1 MKIIKLLKPINKKMT
16 IFALSTA
23 NGVAG
28 LAVVRVSG
36 HLALTA
42 LKTISRKSH
51 FDPNVLTKSEF
62 YDPESGNLID
72 KGLAVFFSKPKSF
85 TGEDVVEFHVHGGH
99 TTVQLLLKSLSNI
112 DQLRLAQPGEFSKR
126 AFVNNKMDLTA
137 IEAMGDLINAQTEI
151 QHNQALSQ
159 MNGSLNKL
167 YLSWRKS
174 LIELVAY
181 LEADI
186 DFADEDIPENVLNNI
201 NAKIEKLLGEMNE
214 HLKQR
219 NQGEILR
226 DGYKVAIIGSPNV
239 GKSSLINSLTNRDVA
254 IVSDREGTTRDA
266 IEIRLNIAG
275 FPVVFTDTAGLRQT
289 SDEIEKKGIEI
300 TQKKIDEAN
309 LVIELFDDPTKLNF
323 HDERLTI
330 LNKCDLHNKEN
341 ITYDR
346 AINISVTTG
355 DGIDHLIKQISDK
368 VSNNFGSY
376 SDTIPTKTRYI
387 LGVQN
392 SIQSLLNA
400 KTIDLKNNSELMVE
414 ELRLAIQEIGK
425 ITGHVDVEEYLEV
438 IFKDFCIGK

>member
-1 MKIIKLLKPINKKMT
+1 MT

-23 NGVAG
+23 NGIAG

-51 FDPNVLTKSEF
+51 FDPNVLTRTSF
-62 YDPESGNLID
+62 YDSENGNLID
-72 KGLAVFFSKPKSF
+72 RGLAVYFAKPKSF
-85 TGEDVVEFHVHGGH
+85 TGEDVVEFHIHGGRA
-99 TTVQLLLKSLSNI
+99 TVDLLIKTLSGIN
-112 DQLRLAQPGEFSKR
+112 QLRLAEPGEFSKR
-126 AFVNNKMDLTA
+126 AFINNKMDLTA
-137 IEAMGDLINAQTEI
+137 IEAMGDLINAQTEL
-151 QHNQALSQ
+151 QHNQAISQ
-159 MNGSLNKL
+159 MDGSLNKL

-186 DFADEDIPENVLNNI
+186 DFAEEDIPDDVLKSI
-201 NAKIEKLLGEMNE
+201 NEKIEKLLVEMNE
-214 HLKQR
+214 HINQR

-226 DGYKVAIIGSPNV
+226 DGYRVAIVGTPNV
-239 GKSSLINSLTNRDVA
+239 GKSSLINLLAKRDVA

-266 IEIRLNIAG
+266 LEVRLNIAG

-309 LVIELFDDPTKLNF
+309 LVIELFDDPSKLNF

-341 ITYDR
+341 KTYDR
-346 AINISVTTG
+346 VINISVTTG

-368 VSNNFGSY
+368 VSNNFGGY

>member
-1 MKIIKLLKPINKKMT
+1 MT

-23 NGVAG
+23 SGVAG

-51 FDPNVLTKSEF
+51 FDPNVLTRTSF
-62 YDPESGNLID
+62 YDSENGNLID
-72 KGLAVFFSKPKSF
+72 RGLAVYFAKPKSF
-85 TGEDVVEFHVHGGH
+85 TGEDVVEFHIHGGRA
-99 TTVQLLLKSLSNI
+99 TVDLLLKTLSGIN
-112 DQLRLAQPGEFSKR
+112 QLRLAEPGEFSKR
-126 AFVNNKMDLTA
+126 AFINNKMDLTA
-137 IEAMGDLINAQTEI
+137 IEAMGDLINAQTEL

-159 MNGSLNKL
+159 MDGSLNKL

-186 DFADEDIPENVLNNI
+186 DFAEEDIPDDVLKNI
-201 NAKIEKLLGEMNE
+201 NEKIEKLLVEMNE
-214 HLKQR
+214 HINQR

-226 DGYKVAIIGSPNV
+226 DGYRVAIVGTPNV
-239 GKSSLINSLTNRDVA
+239 GKSSLINLLANRDVA

-266 IEIRLNIAG
+266 LEVRLNIAG

-341 ITYDR
+341 KTYDR

-355 DGIDHLIKQISDK
+355 GGIDHLIKQISDK

>member
-1 MKIIKLLKPINKKMT
+1 MT

-23 NGVAG
+23 SGIAG

-36 HLALTA
+36 HLALTS

-51 FDPNVLTKSEF
+51 FDPNVLTRTSF
-62 YDPESGNLID
+62 YDSENGNLID
-72 KGLAVFFSKPKSF
+72 RGLAVYFAKPKSF
-85 TGEDVVEFHVHGGH
+85 TGEDVVEFHIHGGRA
-99 TTVQLLLKSLSNI
+99 TVDLLLKTLSGIN
-112 DQLRLAQPGEFSKR
+112 QLRLAEPGEFSKR
-126 AFVNNKMDLTA
+126 AFINNKMDLTA
-137 IEAMGDLINAQTEI
+137 IEAMGDLINAQTEL

-159 MNGSLNKL
+159 MDGSLNKL

-186 DFADEDIPENVLNNI
+186 DFAEEDIPDDVLKNI
-201 NAKIEKLLGEMNE
+201 NAKIEKLLVEMNE
-214 HLKQR
+214 HINQR

-226 DGYKVAIIGSPNV
+226 DGYRVAIVGAPNV
-239 GKSSLINSLTNRDVA
+239 GKSSLINLLANRDVA

-266 IEIRLNIAG
+266 LEVRLNIVG

-323 HDERLTI
+323 HDKRLTI

-341 ITYDR
+341 KIYDR

>member
-1 MKIIKLLKPINKKMT
+1 MT

-23 NGVAG
+23 NGIAG

-51 FDPNVLTKSEF
+51 FDPNVLTRTSF
-62 YDPESGNLID
+62 YDSENGNLID
-72 KGLAVFFSKPKSF
+72 RGLAVYFAKPKSF
-85 TGEDVVEFHVHGGH
+85 TGEDVVEFHIHGGRA
-99 TTVQLLLKSLSNI
+99 TVDLLLKTLSGIN
-112 DQLRLAQPGEFSKR
+112 QLRLAEPGEFSKR
-126 AFVNNKMDLTA
+126 AFINNKMDLTA
-137 IEAMGDLINAQTEI
+137 IEAMGDLINAQTEL
-151 QHNQALSQ
+151 QHNQAISQ
-159 MNGSLNKL
+159 MDGSLNKL

-186 DFADEDIPENVLNNI
+186 DFAEEDIPDDVLKNI
-201 NAKIEKLLGEMNE
+201 NEKIEKLLAEMNE
-214 HLKQR
+214 HINQR

-226 DGYKVAIIGSPNV
+226 DGYRVAIVGTPNV
-239 GKSSLINSLTNRDVA
+239 GKSSLINLLANRDVA

-266 IEIRLNIAG
+266 LEVRLNIAG

-341 ITYDR
+341 KTYDR

>member
-1 MKIIKLLKPINKKMT
+1 MT

-23 NGVAG
+23 SGIAG

-51 FDPNVLTKSEF
+51 FDPNVLTRTSFYNSEN
-62 YDPESGNLID
+62 GNLID
-72 KGLAVFFSKPKSF
+72 RGLAVYFAKPKSF
-85 TGEDVVEFHVHGGH
+85 TGEDVVEFHIHGGRA
-99 TTVQLLLKSLSNI
+99 TVDLLLKTLTGIN
-112 DQLRLAQPGEFSKR
+112 QLRLAEPGEFSKR
-126 AFVNNKMDLTA
+126 AFINNKMDLTA
-137 IEAMGDLINAQTEI
+137 IEAMGDLINAQTEL

-159 MNGSLNKL
+159 MDGSLNKL

-186 DFADEDIPENVLNNI
+186 DFAEEDIPDDVLKNI
-201 NAKIEKLLGEMNE
+201 NEKIEKLLVEMNE
-214 HLKQR
+214 HINQR

-226 DGYKVAIIGSPNV
+226 DGYRVAIVGTPNV
-239 GKSSLINSLTNRDVA
+239 GKSSLINLLANRDVA

-266 IEIRLNIAG
+266 LEVRLNIAG

-341 ITYDR
+341 KTYDR

-355 DGIDHLIKQISDK
+355 GGIDHLIKQISDK

>member
-1 MKIIKLLKPINKKMT
+1 MT

-23 NGVAG
+23 NGIAG

-51 FDPNVLTKSEF
+51 FDPNVLTRTSF
-62 YDPESGNLID
+62 YDSENGNLID
-72 KGLAVFFSKPKSF
+72 RGLAVYFVKPKSF
-85 TGEDVVEFHVHGGH
+85 TGEDVVEFHIHGGRA
-99 TTVQLLLKSLSNI
+99 TVDLLLKTLSGIN
-112 DQLRLAQPGEFSKR
+112 QLRLAEPGEFSKR
-126 AFVNNKMDLTA
+126 AFINNKMDLTA
-137 IEAMGDLINAQTEI
+137 IEAMGDLINAQTEL
-151 QHNQALSQ
+151 QHNQAIIQ
-159 MNGSLNKL
+159 MDGSLNKL

-186 DFADEDIPENVLNNI
+186 DFAEEDIPDDVLKNI
-201 NAKIEKLLGEMNE
+201 NEKIEKLLAEMNE
-214 HLKQR
+214 HINQR

-226 DGYKVAIIGSPNV
+226 DGYRVAIVGTPNV
-239 GKSSLINSLTNRDVA
+239 GKSSLINLLANRDVA

-266 IEIRLNIAG
+266 LEVRLNIAG

-341 ITYDR
+341 KTYDR
-346 AINISVTTG
+346 AINISVSTG

>member
-1 MKIIKLLKPINKKMT
+1 MT

-23 NGVAG
+23 SGIAG

-51 FDPNVLTKSEF
+51 FDPNVLTRTSF
-62 YDPESGNLID
+62 YDSENGNLID
-72 KGLAVFFSKPKSF
+72 RGLAVYFAKPRSF
-85 TGEDVVEFHVHGGH
+85 TGEDVVEFHIHGGRA
-99 TTVQLLLKSLSNI
+99 TVDLLLKTLTGIN
-112 DQLRLAQPGEFSKR
+112 QLRLAEPGEFSKR
-126 AFVNNKMDLTA
+126 AFINNKMDLTA
-137 IEAMGDLINAQTEI
+137 IEAMGDLINAQTEL

-159 MNGSLNKL
+159 MDGSLNKL

-186 DFADEDIPENVLNNI
+186 DFAEEDIPDDVLKNI
-201 NAKIEKLLGEMNE
+201 NEKIEKLLAEMNE
-214 HLKQR
+214 HINQR

-226 DGYKVAIIGSPNV
+226 DGYRVAIVGTPNV
-239 GKSSLINSLTNRDVA
+239 GKSSLINLLANRDVA

-266 IEIRLNIAG
+266 LEVRLNIAG

-309 LVIELFDDPTKLNF
+309 LVVELFDDPTKLNF
-323 HDERLTI
+323 HDDRLTI

-341 ITYDR
+341 KTYDR
-346 AINISVTTG
+346 AINISVSTG
-355 DGIDHLIKQISDK
+355 DGIDHLIKQISNK

>member
-1 MKIIKLLKPINKKMT
+1 MT

-23 NGVAG
+23 SGVAG

-51 FDPNVLTKSEF
+51 FDPNVLTRASF
-62 YDPESGNLID
+62 YDSENGNLID
-72 KGLAVFFSKPKSF
+72 RGLAVYFAKPKSF
-85 TGEDVVEFHVHGGH
+85 TGEDVVEFHIHGGRA
-99 TTVQLLLKSLSNI
+99 TVDLLLKTLSGIN
-112 DQLRLAQPGEFSKR
+112 QLRLAEPGEFSKR
-126 AFVNNKMDLTA
+126 AFINNKMDLTG
-137 IEAMGDLINAQTEI
+137 IEAMGDLINAQTEL

-159 MNGSLNKL
+159 MDGSLNKL

-186 DFADEDIPENVLNNI
+186 DFAEEDIPDDVLKNI
-201 NAKIEKLLGEMNE
+201 NEKIEKLLVEMNE
-214 HLKQR
+214 HINQR

-226 DGYKVAIIGSPNV
+226 DGYRVAIVGTPNV
-239 GKSSLINSLTNRDVA
+239 GKSSLINLLANRDVA

-266 IEIRLNIAG
+266 LEVRLNIAG

-330 LNKCDLHNKEN
+330 LNKCDLNNKEN
-341 ITYDR
+341 KIYDR

>member
-1 MKIIKLLKPINKKMT
+1 MT

-23 NGVAG
+23 SGVAG

-51 FDPNVLTKSEF
+51 FDPNVLTRASF
-62 YDPESGNLID
+62 YDSENGNLID
-72 KGLAVFFSKPKSF
+72 RGLAVYFAKPKSF
-85 TGEDVVEFHVHGGH
+85 TGEDVVEFHIHGGRA
-99 TTVQLLLKSLSNI
+99 TVDLLLKTLSGIN
-112 DQLRLAQPGEFSKR
+112 QLRLAEPGEFSKR
-126 AFVNNKMDLTA
+126 AFINNKMDLTA
-137 IEAMGDLINAQTEI
+137 IEAMGDLINAQTEL

-159 MNGSLNKL
+159 MDGSLNKL

-186 DFADEDIPENVLNNI
+186 DFAEEDIPDDVLKNI
-201 NAKIEKLLGEMNE
+201 NEKIEKLLVEMNE
-214 HLKQR
+214 HINQR

-226 DGYKVAIIGSPNV
+226 DGYRVAIVGTPNV
-239 GKSSLINSLTNRDVA
+239 GKSSLINLLANRDVA

-266 IEIRLNIAG
+266 LEVRLNIAG

-341 ITYDR
+341 KTYDR

>member
-1 MKIIKLLKPINKKMT
+1 MT

-23 NGVAG
+23 SGVAG

-137 IEAMGDLINAQTEI
+137 IEAMGDLINAQTEV

-201 NAKIEKLLGEMNE
+201 NSKIE
-214 HLKQR
+214 
-219 NQGEILR
+219 
-226 DGYKVAIIGSPNV
+226 
-239 GKSSLINSLTNRDVA
+239 
-254 IVSDREGTTRDA
+254 
-266 IEIRLNIAG
+266 
-275 FPVVFTDTAGLRQT
+275 
-289 SDEIEKKGIEI
+289 
-300 TQKKIDEAN
+300 
-309 LVIELFDDPTKLNF
+309 NF
-323 HDERLTI
+323 
-330 LNKCDLHNKEN
+330 
-341 ITYDR
+341 
-346 AINISVTTG
+346 
-355 DGIDHLIKQISDK
+355 
-368 VSNNFGSY
+368 
-376 SDTIPTKTRYI
+376 
-387 LGVQN
+387 
-392 SIQSLLNA
+392 
-400 KTIDLKNNSELMVE
+400 
-414 ELRLAIQEIGK
+414 
-425 ITGHVDVEEYLEV
+425 
-438 IFKDFCIGK
+438 

>member
-1 MKIIKLLKPINKKMT
+1 MT

-23 NGVAG
+23 NGIAG

-51 FDPNVLTKSEF
+51 FEPNVLTRTSF
-62 YDPESGNLID
+62 YDSENGNLID
-72 KGLAVFFSKPKSF
+72 RGLAVYFAKPKSF
-85 TGEDVVEFHVHGGH
+85 TGEDVVEFHIHGGRA
-99 TTVQLLLKSLSNI
+99 TVDLLLKTLSGIN
-112 DQLRLAQPGEFSKR
+112 QLRLAEPGEFSKR
-126 AFVNNKMDLTA
+126 AFINNKMDLTA
-137 IEAMGDLINAQTEI
+137 IEAMGDLINAQTEL

-159 MNGSLNKL
+159 MDGSLNKL

-186 DFADEDIPENVLNNI
+186 DFAEEDIPDDVLKNI
-201 NAKIEKLLGEMNE
+201 NEKIEKLLAEMNE
-214 HLKQR
+214 HINQR

-226 DGYKVAIIGSPNV
+226 DGYRVAIVGTPNV
-239 GKSSLINSLTNRDVA
+239 GKSSLINLLANRDVA
-254 IVSDREGTTRDA
+254 IVSDKEGTTRDA
-266 IEIRLNIAG
+266 LEVRLNIAG
-275 FPVVFTDTAGLRQT
+275 FPVVFTDTAGMRQT
-289 SDEIEKKGIEI
+289 SDEIEIKGIEI

-309 LVIELFDDPTKLNF
+309 LVVELFDDPTKLNF

-341 ITYDR
+341 KTYDR

>member
-1 MKIIKLLKPINKKMT
+1 MT

-23 NGVAG
+23 SGIAG

-36 HLALTA
+36 HLALTS

-51 FDPNVLTKSEF
+51 FDPNVLTRTSF
-62 YDPESGNLID
+62 YDSENGNLID
-72 KGLAVFFSKPKSF
+72 RGLAVYFAKPKSF
-85 TGEDVVEFHVHGGH
+85 TGEDVVEFHIHGGRA
-99 TTVQLLLKSLSNI
+99 TVDLLLKTLSGI
-112 DQLRLAQPGEFSKR
+112 KQLRLAEPGEFSKR
-126 AFVNNKMDLTA
+126 AFINNKMDLTA
-137 IEAMGDLINAQTEI
+137 IEAMGDLINAQTEL

-159 MNGSLNKL
+159 MDGSLNKL

-186 DFADEDIPENVLNNI
+186 DFAEEDIPDDVLKNI
-201 NAKIEKLLGEMNE
+201 NKKIEKLLVEMNE
-214 HLKQR
+214 HINQR

-226 DGYKVAIIGSPNV
+226 DGYRVAIVGTPNV
-239 GKSSLINSLTNRDVA
+239 GKSSLINLLANRDVA

-266 IEIRLNIAG
+266 LEVRLNIAG

-300 TQKKIDEAN
+300 TKKKIDEAN
-309 LVIELFDDPTKLNF
+309 LVIELFDDPNKLNF

-330 LNKCDLHNKEN
+330 LNKCDLHNKDN
-341 ITYDR
+341 KIYDR
-346 AINISVTTG
+346 AINISVSTG
-355 DGIDHLIKQISDK
+355 DGIEHLIKQISDN

-400 KTIDLKNNSELMVE
+400 KTIDLTINSELMVE

>member
-1 MKIIKLLKPINKKMT
+1 MT

-23 NGVAG
+23 SGVAG

-51 FDPNVLTKSEF
+51 FDPNVLTRTSF
-62 YDPESGNLID
+62 YDSENGNLID
-72 KGLAVFFSKPKSF
+72 RGLAVYFAKPKSF
-85 TGEDVVEFHVHGGH
+85 TGEDVVEFHIHGGRA
-99 TTVQLLLKSLSNI
+99 TVDLLLKTLSGIN
-112 DQLRLAQPGEFSKR
+112 QLRLAEPGEFSKR
-126 AFVNNKMDLTA
+126 AFINNKMDLTA
-137 IEAMGDLINAQTEI
+137 IEAMGDLINAQTEL

-159 MNGSLNKL
+159 MDGSLNKL

-186 DFADEDIPENVLNNI
+186 DFAEEDIPDDVLKNI
-201 NAKIEKLLGEMNE
+201 NEKIEKLLAEMNE
-214 HLKQR
+214 HINQR

-226 DGYKVAIIGSPNV
+226 DGYRVAIVGTPNV
-239 GKSSLINSLTNRDVA
+239 GKSSLINLLANRDVA

-266 IEIRLNIAG
+266 LEVRLNIAG

-309 LVIELFDDPTKLNF
+309 LVIELFDDPNQLNF

-330 LNKCDLHNKEN
+330 LNKCDLHNKDN
-341 ITYDR
+341 KIYDR
-346 AINISVTTG
+346 AINISVSTG
-355 DGIDHLIKQISDK
+355 GGIDHLIKQISDK

>member
-1 MKIIKLLKPINKKMT
+1 MT

-23 NGVAG
+23 SGVAG

-51 FDPNVLTKSEF
+51 FDPNVLTRASF
-62 YDPESGNLID
+62 YDSENGNLID
-72 KGLAVFFSKPKSF
+72 RGLAVYFAKPKSF
-85 TGEDVVEFHVHGGH
+85 TGEDVVEFHIHGGRA
-99 TTVQLLLKSLSNI
+99 TVDLLLKTLSGIN
-112 DQLRLAQPGEFSKR
+112 QLRLAEPGEFSKR
-126 AFVNNKMDLTA
+126 AFINNKMDLTA
-137 IEAMGDLINAQTEI
+137 IEAMGDLINAQTEL

-159 MNGSLNKL
+159 MDGSLNKL

-186 DFADEDIPENVLNNI
+186 DFAEEDIPDDVLKNI
-201 NAKIEKLLGEMNE
+201 NEKIEKLLVEMNE
-214 HLKQR
+214 HINQR

-226 DGYKVAIIGSPNV
+226 DGYRVAIVGTPNV
-239 GKSSLINSLTNRDVA
+239 GKSSLINLLANRDVA

-266 IEIRLNIAG
+266 LEVRLNIAG

-341 ITYDR
+341 KTYDR
-346 AINISVTTG
+346 AINISVSTG

>member
-1 MKIIKLLKPINKKMT
+1 MT

-23 NGVAG
+23 SGIAG

-51 FDPNVLTKSEF
+51 FDPNVLTRTSF
-62 YDPESGNLID
+62 YDSENGNLID
-72 KGLAVFFSKPKSF
+72 RGLAVYFAKPKSF
-85 TGEDVVEFHVHGGH
+85 TGEDVVEFHIHGGRA
-99 TTVQLLLKSLSNI
+99 TVDLLIKTLSGIN
-112 DQLRLAQPGEFSKR
+112 QLRLAEPGEFSKR
-126 AFVNNKMDLTA
+126 AFINNKMDLTA
-137 IEAMGDLINAQTEI
+137 IEAMGDLINAQTEL

-159 MNGSLNKL
+159 MDGSLNKL

-186 DFADEDIPENVLNNI
+186 DFAEEDIPDDVLKNI
-201 NAKIEKLLGEMNE
+201 NEKIEKLLAEMNE
-214 HLKQR
+214 HINQR

-226 DGYKVAIIGSPNV
+226 DGYRVAIVGTPNV
-239 GKSSLINSLTNRDVA
+239 GKSSLINLLANRDVA

-266 IEIRLNIAG
+266 LEVRLNIAG

-341 ITYDR
+341 KTYDR